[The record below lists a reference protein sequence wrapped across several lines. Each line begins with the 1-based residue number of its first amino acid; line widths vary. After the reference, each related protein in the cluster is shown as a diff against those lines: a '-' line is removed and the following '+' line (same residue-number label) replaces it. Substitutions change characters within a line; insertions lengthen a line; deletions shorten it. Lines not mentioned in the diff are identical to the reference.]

1 MDGSDYWNVLEIAP
15 TDELAVIRRA
25 YAAKLKA
32 IDVQA
37 DPQAF
42 IALRAAYDAARGVAP
57 YRPVETWDDAVF
69 NAESPIAAP
78 VQHIDM
84 GAFETLIFGEQSR
97 ETIFAPLAA
106 LTEQLV
112 ARAHASDI
120 AGSIAI
126 ESSIAT
132 TILNGVPRSNG
143 MLRPAVSGFQWGE
156 RAEDHNCPYPITI
169 AVDRLADLE
178 YLQSLQAI
186 NPHYRT
192 AWAALTDGGVDFDA
206 IHPASMSTLLGI
218 IQYQRPGLF
227 DDVDLARFE
236 RSNEALEAWRKA
248 DRQTTLLAGAE
259 ATPKPNPVTEAFM
272 AYGMIALGLTLNL
285 IALYLSVTKQGF
297 VAFLIS
303 GFAGAV
309 FLLIGWER
317 RTRFR
322 LGRRSLRDAA
332 VHD

>member
-1 MDGSDYWNVLEIAP
+1 MDGSDCWNVLEIAP
-15 TDELAVIRRA
+15 TDELAPIRRA

-57 YRPVETWDDAVF
+57 YRVVETRDDVVF
-69 NAESPIAAP
+69 DAEAPIMAP
-78 VQHIDM
+78 VRHIDM
-84 GAFETLIFGEQSR
+84 EAVEALIFGEQSR

-106 LTEQLV
+106 LTAQLV
-112 ARAHASDI
+112 AYAHASGI
-120 AGSIAI
+120 AASVEI
-126 ESSIAT
+126 ETWIAT

-143 MLRPAVSGFQWGE
+143 MLRPAISGFRWGV
-156 RAEDHNCPYPITI
+156 RAVDHNCPYAII
-169 AVDRLADLE
+169 VAVDRLADLE

-192 AWAALTDGGVDFDA
+192 AWAALTDGSVDFDA

-227 DDVDLARFE
+227 DDVDLAHFE
-236 RSNEALEAWRKA
+236 RANESLEAWRRA
-248 DRQTTLLAGAE
+248 DRQTTLLADAGDTIE
-259 ATPKPNPVTEAFM
+259 PNPVTEAIM
-272 AYGMIALGLTLNL
+272 AYGTIALGLTLNL
-285 IALYLSVTKQGF
+285 LALYLFVTRQGF

-303 GFAGAV
+303 GFVGAV

-317 RTRFR
+317 RTRFL
-322 LGRRSLRDAA
+322 LGSRNLRDAA